1 MTTRHA
7 ACSCG
12 QLHLAI
18 EGEPARISMC
28 HCLECQRRTGSVISN
43 QARFRREQVTF
54 AGDDVP
60 DIRSAFATRGAGA
73 GATVTGSTFLTVVE
87 SYYPSS
93 AAGAITLS
101 DSLGNNNGIAEPGED
116 IVITIPLT
124 NRLTA
129 TGATCHRSQTTRLP
143 KHVFLIVLENEDFD
157 TTFGPAASPSSYLK
171 QLTKDGVLPNEAGYA
186 VMAQLVSQAIGQA
199 LKESS
204 GVPKR

>member
-1 MTTRHA
+1 ITANEVHNIGTIWCMMLLEMRARMITRLGWA
-7 ACSCG
+7 TG
-12 QLHLAI
+12 N
-18 EGEPARISMC
+18 
-28 HCLECQRRTGSVISN
+28 QRALQIVTDAMKLDVSSPTIL
-43 QARFRREQVTF
+43 QARDTIIAADNAGF

-129 TGATCHRSQTTRLP
+129 TD
-143 KHVFLIVLENEDFD
+143 N
-157 TTFGPAASPSSYLK
+157 
-171 QLTKDGVLPNEAGYA
+171 N
-186 VMAQLVSQAIGQA
+186 VSA
-199 LKESS
+199 K
-204 GVPKR
+204 